1 MYWTDWGTN
10 ARIERAYMSGVSRV
24 AIVSSSLQWPNGIAI
39 DFTQQKLYW
48 TDAGLDKIERSNL
61 DGSYRQVTSKS
72 FITGTLHTLLSSLDE
87 DIRYL
92 LKILIIFIYFIYCY

>member
-10 ARIERAYMSGVSRV
+10 ARIERAYMSGVGRA

-72 FITGTLHTLLSSLDE
+72 FITGTP
-87 DIRYL
+87 
-92 LKILIIFIYFIYCY
+92 YFAV